1 MGWSGVSILNNRPFI
16 ESLKII
22 RKLFTATQNINT
34 CASFQHQEIISLQKK
49 YFIAANFSC
58 SQLIAHFTPDRN
70 HSIFRF
76 NASTKAVIDVS

>member
-34 CASFQHQEIISLQKK
+34 CASFQHQEIISLQKN
-49 YFIAANFSC
+49 ISLQPI
-58 SQLIAHFTPDRN
+58 SHV
-70 HSIFRF
+70 HS
-76 NASTKAVIDVS
+76 